1 MKIPYLR
8 RKSLPLVSDVR
19 SGTADKFYQT
29 VWLAAPILINGFLV
43 RKGNPVPKM
52 TIGKKKQKATQENAG
67 DGILSSVY
75 TKGALVFVERGGE
88 KRKESYL
95 ADHLPRQSRVCRILC
110 IDAGRGCRIIAAP

>member
-1 MKIPYLR
+1 MKIPYLWR
-8 RKSLPLVSDVR
+8 ISLLLVSDVR

-29 VWLAAPILINGFLV
+29 AQFLINGFLV

-67 DGILSSVY
+67 DGILFSVY

-88 KRKESYL
+88 KGKE
-95 ADHLPRQSRVCRILC
+95 HV
-110 IDAGRGCRIIAAP
+110 

>member
-1 MKIPYLR
+1 MKIPYLWR
-8 RKSLPLVSDVR
+8 ISLLLVSDVR
-19 SGTADKFYQT
+19 SGTADKSYQT

-88 KRKESYL
+88 KRKE
-95 ADHLPRQSRVCRILC
+95 HV
-110 IDAGRGCRIIAAP
+110 

>member
-1 MKIPYLR
+1 MKIPCLWR
-8 RKSLPLVSDVR
+8 ISLLLVSDVR

-52 TIGKKKQKATQENAG
+52 TIGKKKQKATQKNAG
-67 DGILSSVY
+67 DRILSSVY

-88 KRKESYL
+88 KGKE
-95 ADHLPRQSRVCRILC
+95 HV
-110 IDAGRGCRIIAAP
+110 

>member
-1 MKIPYLR
+1 MKIPYLWR
-8 RKSLPLVSDVR
+8 ISLLLVSDVR

-29 VWLAAPILINGFLV
+29 AQLAAPILINGFLV

-67 DGILSSVY
+67 DSILSYVY

-88 KRKESYL
+88 KGKE
-95 ADHLPRQSRVCRILC
+95 HV
-110 IDAGRGCRIIAAP
+110 

>member
-1 MKIPYLR
+1 MKIPYLWR
-8 RKSLPLVSDVR
+8 ISLLLVSDVR

-29 VWLAAPILINGFLV
+29 ARLAAPILINGFLV

-67 DGILSSVY
+67 DSILSSVY

-88 KRKESYL
+88 KGKE
-95 ADHLPRQSRVCRILC
+95 HV
-110 IDAGRGCRIIAAP
+110 